1 MFLQHS
7 FAAVLLTQSI
17 LVLASPFGGP
27 EPTPSIAH
35 EAADLHGWTPRMT
48 AAPILHG
55 LQRRDDV
62 LTAFLAPNSVCGYSQ
77 TDGKHNRACDR
88 LIQHG

>member
-1 MFLQHS
+1 MFLQLR
-7 FAAVLLTQSI
+7 FAVVLLTRSI
-17 LVLASPFGGP
+17 SVLASPFGGP
-27 EPTPSIAH
+27 EPTPSVAH
-35 EAADLHGWTPRMT
+35 EAADIHGWTPRMT

-62 LTAFLAPNSVCGYSQ
+62 LTAFLAPNSVCGFSQ
-77 TDGKHNRACDR
+77 TDGKRDRAYDR